1 MPNKFQFRLGTR
13 LELEIPRNPTVVL
26 FLKIP
31 RVLCSHPL
39 TGGPGF
45 LYPLVPQRGQ
55 ASNSKHQTPNTRE
68 APNLKIQTIVVRG
81 HWTGTLEFGAWDS
94 SGVWGLGF
102 DV

>member
-1 MPNKFQFRLGTR
+1 MVVCRWTTQAEFRAMLVGVVLCVPNRFQFRLGTR

-45 LYPLVPQRGQ
+45 YFVMQVEDLRGRGKPSPPSGWLRPACSTVRQ
-55 ASNSKHQTPNTRE
+55 
-68 APNLKIQTIVVRG
+68 VRG
-81 HWTGTLEFGAWDS
+81 FS
-94 SGVWGLGF
+94 
-102 DV
+102 

>member
-1 MPNKFQFRLGTR
+1 MFAVGLRKKISGAVRRFCSLTAQQISASVWYR

-45 LYPLVPQRGQ
+45 ISVEPPRINPVAFADSPGISAPERLRG
-55 ASNSKHQTPNTRE
+55 
-68 APNLKIQTIVVRG
+68 
-81 HWTGTLEFGAWDS
+81 
-94 SGVWGLGF
+94 
-102 DV
+102 

>member
-1 MPNKFQFRLGTR
+1 MFAGGLRNRISGDVRRLCSLNAQLISVSAKYR

-45 LYPLVPQRGQ
+45 ILARQPRMPNFEQDRF
-55 ASNSKHQTPNTRE
+55 ASLRST
-68 APNLKIQTIVVRG
+68 
-81 HWTGTLEFGAWDS
+81 
-94 SGVWGLGF
+94 
-102 DV
+102 

>member
-1 MPNKFQFRLGTR
+1 MVVCRWTTQAEFRAMLVGVVLCVPNRFQFRLGTR

-45 LYPLVPQRGQ
+45 YFVSTAPHGELRSGSVHVIGRN
-55 ASNSKHQTPNTRE
+55 SNQK
-68 APNLKIQTIVVRG
+68 VRAQG
-81 HWTGTLEFGAWDS
+81 SAFSA
-94 SGVWGLGF
+94 
-102 DV
+102 